1 MKDVTIFIKDIGY
14 ETGVVVSV
22 RHLTAI
28 LQQHNVDFEVYSY
41 KDDEDLLRGVTSCN
55 SRCLNLQV
63 PSFSDETMEK
73 IRETSKNI
81 VLSIHSTM
89 CNLQVEG
96 DALTR
101 IVNWSKKHSGNF
113 RITCPSE
120 SETAGFNA
128 FSNIEF
134 LYLPNTFS
142 YEVNPTDI
150 EKKISQKCAEMNPI
164 KISLFCAYRP
174 FKNMI
179 TQVAAVAMLA
189 RKYPVELHMFN
200 ERREHPLFKNIV
212 NMAEQSAIKLV
223 LHGSLSNRECFQLMG
238 EMHLG
243 LQVSLSETFS
253 YVAFEHMVQGVP
265 VIGSHSIPFASLVAK
280 YSDVTDMA
288 RCMEEIILGYKEF
301 ALKSMQTANKVRTKN
316 NTDALTTI
324 RQGIGDRSLFP
335 NSLNYPSNQ
344 GTSCK

>member
-1 MKDVTIFIKDIGY
+1 MKDLTIFIKDIGY

-22 RHLTAI
+22 RHLAAI
-28 LQQHNVDFEVYSY
+28 LQEDNIDFEIYRY
-41 KDDEDLLRGVTSCN
+41 KDDEDLLKGVTNCN
-55 SRCLNLQV
+55 SKCINLQV
-63 PSFSDETMEK
+63 PSFSDETMDK
-73 IRETSKNI
+73 IQATGKNI

-101 IVNWSKKHSGNF
+101 IVNWSKNHNRNF
-113 RITCPSE
+113 RITCPSQ
-120 SETAGFNA
+120 SETDGFNA

-142 YEVNPTDI
+142 YKVNPIQI
-150 EKKISQKCAEMNPI
+150 EKKISQKCDDMNPI

-189 RKYPVELHMFN
+189 KKYPIELHMFD
-200 ERREHPLFKNIV
+200 ERKEHPLFKNIV
-212 NMAEQSAIKLV
+212 NMAQQSGLKLV
-223 LHGSLSNRECFQLMG
+223 LHGKLSNFECFQSMK

-243 LQVSLSETFS
+243 LQISLSETFS

-265 VIGSHSIPFASLVAK
+265 VVGSHSIPFSSLVAK
-280 YSDVTDMA
+280 YSDVTDME
-288 RCMEEIILGYKEF
+288 RCMGEIILNYKEF
-301 ALKSMQTANKVRTKN
+301 ALNSMKKANQVLEKNNADALSTVRTMIK
-316 NTDALTTI
+316 
-324 RQGIGDRSLFP
+324 G
-335 NSLNYPSNQ
+335 
-344 GTSCK
+344 